1 MAYIG
6 SHQGQAWL
14 LPPSI
19 EELIPE
25 DHICYLVSNLV
36 ESLDY
41 RKFDAKYAGAG
52 RPAYHPQ
59 ILLKILIM
67 GVLDKVRSSRA
78 LARSARENVVY
89 MYLSEKV
96 TPDFRTISDFRKDN
110 PELVKDAF
118 KKTVGFA
125 KQEGMLDLSHLA
137 TDGSKIKANASS
149 ARVVTKE
156 ELEVLTRFVEKELE
170 TWAQQDKV
178 EDEKFGDLRG
188 YDQLP
193 EGSRKAIR
201 KAAINYLK
209 KQQERESFKEE
220 ITKTLERACR
230 GVKEDDLGRVNTTDP
245 DSRFMKNKSGRIEPS
260 YNPQVTVERNGII
273 VANDVCQDATDYAQL
288 QPQVTETIENVGEL
302 PREANW
308 NFDSGYFE
316 GGNLE
321 FLEKNNIDAYIP
333 DPNDKKEVKP
343 YDKRNFTY
351 DPAKNEYTCPEN
363 QRLIYTGT
371 HFEKQKQ
378 KEISVYKGL
387 ACLECG
393 KREECTKSKTGI
405 RIIKRVEYEEERN
418 AMVAKM
424 KTREAKEI
432 FRLRA
437 QTVEPTI
444 GDIKENKGVRS
455 FLTRGITAVRSEFN
469 LVCTAV
475 NLKRIWLAAKPKNK
489 PNQTKNKPN
498 RAITTAFD
506 TKSLVFNC

>member
-6 SHQGQAWL
+6 SYKGQGWL

-25 DHICYLVSNLV
+25 DHICFLVEGLV

-41 RKFDAKYAGAG
+41 REFDVRYGGAG
-52 RPAYHPQ
+52 RPAYHPR
-59 ILLKILIM
+59 ILLKLLIM

-89 MYLSEKV
+89 MYLSEKL

-110 PELVKDAF
+110 PELVCEVF

-156 ELEVLTRFVEKELE
+156 ELEVLTQFVEKELE
-170 TWAQQDKV
+170 TWAKQDKV
-178 EDEKFGDLRG
+178 EDEKFGELRG

-209 KQQERESFKEE
+209 KQKERESFKGE
-220 ITKTLERACR
+220 ITKTLERASDR
-230 GVKEDDLGRVNTTDP
+230 VKEDDLERVNTTDP
-245 DSRFMKNKSGRIEPS
+245 DSRFMKNKSGRIEFS
-260 YNPQVTVERNGII
+260 YNPQVTVDRNGII
-273 VANDVCQDATDYAQL
+273 VANDICQDATDYAQL
-288 QPQVTETIENVGEL
+288 QPQVTQTIDNVGEL

-308 NFDSGYFE
+308 SFDAGYFE
-316 GGNLE
+316 GENLS
-321 FLEKNNIDAYIP
+321 FLEENNIDAYIP
-333 DPNDKKEVKP
+333 DPNDKKGANP

-351 DPAKNEYTCPEN
+351 DPAKNEYICPEN
-363 QRLIYTGT
+363 QRLIYTRT
-371 HFEKQKQ
+371 YFEKQK
-378 KEISVYKGL
+378 KINLSLYKGL

-393 KREECTKSKTGI
+393 KRDECTKSKTGI
-405 RIIKRVEYEEERN
+405 RIIKRVEFEEERN

-455 FLTRGITAVRSEFN
+455 FLTRGITAVRAEFN

-475 NLKRIWLAAKPKNK
+475 NLKRIWLAAKL
-489 PNQTKNKPN
+489 KNKPN
-498 RAITTAFD
+498 RTISANFEAKPFVLALSRLFST
-506 TKSLVFNC
+506 